1 MAFQEGEGRVQGP
14 ETKGPGAAGARSR
27 PPAWARGGAGT
38 GGGRGAQQPGRET
51 TARTSLEDGGNRL
64 RGDDTWPPVWTP
76 AGRRTEHRAGTWR
89 AEGPSRGLSGV
100 RRGPERRRRRG
111 RGGRPRSR
119 RRGAGSSAPPVA
131 KPAETPPPSAGSPP
145 RSANRARNAA
155 GAHLARGRSAAASL
169 SALGGPGGPSADGP
183 LPRRPRHG
191 KAASPRSRSVSP
203 RTARLL
209 AGSPAAVGVSRVP
222 TSSPSVP
229 GLQRRGAVW
238 SDGTPELP
246 WHFSQPYVAL

>member
-1 MAFQEGEGRVQGP
+1 M
-14 ETKGPGAAGARSR
+14 
-27 PPAWARGGAGT
+27 GT
-38 GGGRGAQQPGRET
+38 GGGRGAQRPGRET

-64 RGDDTWPPVWTP
+64 RGAVGTTRGPQCGLRLGG
-76 AGRRTEHRAGTWR
+76 GRSTELATWR

-100 RRGPERRRRRG
+100 RRGPERRWRRG

-145 RSANRARNAA
+145 RSVNRARNAA
-155 GAHLARGRSAAASL
+155 GARLARGRSAAASL